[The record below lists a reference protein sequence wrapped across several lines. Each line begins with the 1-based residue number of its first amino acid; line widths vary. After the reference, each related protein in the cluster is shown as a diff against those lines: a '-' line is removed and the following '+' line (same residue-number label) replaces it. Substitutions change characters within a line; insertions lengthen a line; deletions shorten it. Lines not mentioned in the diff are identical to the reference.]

1 MAQFLKQN
9 ASIDIRL
16 GPFRDVTDGV
26 TIEVA
31 AAVTIALSDQAE
43 VLKANGAATV
53 AMTGGL
59 TDVTGCPG
67 WLDYVVQGTDVD
79 TIGTVEFVMQDA
91 SVYLPVHARFQVIEE
106 AAYDFLFASGAAP
119 VPLVARAILPQTN
132 TAFSD
137 LEFLMIDSADNIS
150 PKTGLTV
157 TVTRSID
164 GGAFN
169 AGTGTGPAEVAN
181 GIYQYDASAADM
193 NGVIVTFR
201 FAATGANVTFL
212 TLKTAA

>member
-1 MAQFLKQN
+1 MAQLLRQLTE
-9 ASIDIRL
+9 IDIRL
-16 GPFRDVTDGV
+16 GPFLDVTDGV
-26 TIEVA
+26 TPELA
-31 AAVTIALSDQAE
+31 ATVTIAASDQAE
-43 VLKANGAATV
+43 VLKADGAATV

-59 TDVTGCPG
+59 TDVTGCGG
-67 WLDYVVQGTDVD
+67 WLDYVVQTTDVD
-79 TIGTVEFVMQDA
+79 VVGTVEFVMQDA
-91 SVYLPVHARFQVIEE
+91 SVYLPVSAHFQVIEE

-119 VPLVARAILPQTN
+119 VPLVSRAILPQIN
-132 TAFSD
+132 TAFPD

-164 GGAFN
+164 GGAFA
-169 AGTGTGPAEVAN
+169 AGTGTGPAEVGN
-181 GIYQYDASAADM
+181 GIYQYDASAADV
-193 NGVIVTFR
+193 NGVIITFR